1 MKRVVYEGKFNTC
14 NDQPGQIMD
23 AELCTCFFMNTR
35 SALRRVAMYVETYEG
50 HCEKLLVRGK

>member
-1 MKRVVYEGKFNTC
+1 MKRVVYKGKLNTS
-14 NDQPGQIMD
+14 NDQPGQIVD
-23 AELCTCFFMNTR
+23 AERYIWYMNTR